1 MTRFLPAMKT
11 TRSLHRAAALG
22 LALVLASFVRGQQPP
37 APSALVA
44 FADDPACTVDDRK
57 FMQRAFELARVGMS
71 RGDGAIGAVLVK
83 DGKIICEF
91 ANTVRTDS
99 DPTMHGETGLIS
111 YASHVLEKSLWEG
124 STLYTSLEPCIMCTG
139 SIHWAGI
146 KTVVYGGSTRAPDGK
161 AWGPERLRCHEVY
174 QRYGWDMIVRGPLM
188 DGEQLK
194 IRAEQAALR
203 AAGKL

>member
-1 MTRFLPAMKT
+1 MHPFPSRL
-11 TRSLHRAAALG
+11 RSFTWSIALLAG
-22 LALVLASFVRGQQPP
+22 LSAFAQAP
-37 APSALVA
+37 APAQLTP
-44 FADDPACTVDDRK
+44 FPDDPACTADDRK
-57 FMQRAFELARVGMS
+57 FMTRAFELARLGLS

-91 ANTVRTDS
+91 ANTTKTDS

-111 YASHVLEKSLWEG
+111 YAGHVLEKSLWEG
-124 STLYTSLEPCIMCTG
+124 SILYTSLEPCIMCTG
-139 SIHWAGI
+139 SIRWAGI

-161 AWGPERLRCHEVY
+161 AWGPERLRLHEVY
-174 QRYGWDMIVRGPLM
+174 QRNGWDMVVRGPLM

-194 IRAEQAALR
+194 IRHEQAALR